1 MTARSRA
8 IRVQQPVPETHND
21 LPTPATPQ
29 INERPA
35 GSSASG
41 ESPQP
46 RLLASPR
53 AGDSDVFASPRRLRF
68 GTAASRTAPDRAPL
82 ARVIANPGGA
92 CDVPGSGS
100 SGWWGGGGRSGT
112 GWAVADAAGCAR
124 CLRCR
129 LVGGDGGGDA
139 RHSLVCACHD
149 GECGRTGLAA
159 FAATVPL
166 ALAALFGGAIVD
178 RVGARRASIGSD
190 VLAGCAIA
198 SIPALHATG
207 RLQYWHVLAL
217 ASAVGAFD
225 GPGRAA
231 RLALIPDL
239 AARVD
244 LPLERANGLAR
255 LAEHTGYVMG
265 APIGGALIATVGA
278 PGALW
283 IDAGSFAAS
292 ALAVALTVP
301 AAREKAPSSGYLRD
315 LAAGVK
321 FVAGE
326 RVLRTLLAMAS
337 AGSFSIAPLAT
348 VLLPVYA
355 RDRLGGA
362 GAYAATVAAYGVGGV
377 LGALTFGAIGTRVS
391 RRAVYVG
398 TWVVA
403 AAASLVL
410 VAL

>member
-1 MTARSRA
+1 
-8 IRVQQPVPETHND
+8 
-21 LPTPATPQ
+21 
-29 INERPA
+29 
-35 GSSASG
+35 
-41 ESPQP
+41 
-46 RLLASPR
+46 
-53 AGDSDVFASPRRLRF
+53 
-68 GTAASRTAPDRAPL
+68 
-82 ARVIANPGGA
+82 
-92 CDVPGSGS
+92 
-100 SGWWGGGGRSGT
+100 
-112 GWAVADAAGCAR
+112 
-124 CLRCR
+124 
-129 LVGGDGGGDA
+129 
-139 RHSLVCACHD
+139 
-149 GECGRTGLAA
+149 LAA

-410 VAL
+410 VALPSLTLALLTLVILGAAAGAIVPLEQTVWEERTPPQLRARVFAIATAIPLLTDALAFLVAGVVVGTFGLRTGFLMHAIGDAILLAAAIMLPAIRHLDPDLVFLR